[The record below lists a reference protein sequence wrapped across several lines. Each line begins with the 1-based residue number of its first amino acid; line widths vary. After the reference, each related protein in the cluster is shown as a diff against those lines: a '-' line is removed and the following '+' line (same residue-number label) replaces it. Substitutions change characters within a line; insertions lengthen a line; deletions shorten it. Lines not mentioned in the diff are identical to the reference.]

1 MNKYLMEGLVLP
13 FIMNFITTLLTE
25 ENWQIYGD
33 KLLDLIEELA
43 ENSETKLDDRILLP
57 IVAQIRVLANI
68 PDGDDSTQKK

>member
-13 FIMNFITTLLTE
+13 FIMNFITNLLTE
-25 ENWQIYGD
+25 ENWKIYGD

-43 ENSETKLDDRILLP
+43 EKSETKLDDRILLP